1 MLQRYAL
8 ALSLLALSPVS
19 ADAAGPMTLADLQ
32 QMCIATDEPSQN
44 ACQFFIFGVA
54 LGADTAAAQLGDH
67 THYCVPERMSAQAI
81 TFAVK
86 KAIGE
91 DLMFFPKDREMPAV
105 SFVMAAV
112 MKSFPCDKKH

>member
-1 MLQRYAL
+1 MLKRLAL
-8 ALSLLALSPVS
+8 ALSILALTPVS
-19 ADAAGPMTLADLQ
+19 ADATGLMTLGDLQ
-32 QMCIATDEPSQN
+32 QICTAADEPNQN

-67 THYCVPERMSAQAI
+67 THYCLPDNTSEAAI
-81 TFAVK
+81 TFMVK

-91 DLMFFPKDREMPAV
+91 DLMFFPKDRELPAV

-112 MKSFPCDKKH
+112 MKSFPCGKK